1 MGHFHYFCIMSIEV
15 EQLVKTYGN
24 QYAVN
29 GISFGV
35 KSGEIV
41 GFLGPNG
48 AGKSTTMKM
57 LTGYL
62 QATSG
67 KAVVAGF
74 DMNTQALEA
83 KKNIGY
89 LPESNPLYTEMF
101 VKEYLHFIA
110 SLHGFKKD
118 ATQRVQEMIDKTGLS
133 QEQHKKIHQLSK
145 GYKQRVGL
153 AQAMMHNPQVLI
165 LDEPTSGLD
174 PNQIGE
180 IRKLIRD
187 FGQNRTILLST
198 HIMQEVKAMC
208 SRVIIINKGELVA
221 DGAVEELQKQFAGRQ
236 IIHVQF
242 KNTADE
248 NALKN
253 LFPGIKAEHHGNNRF
268 RIEADIELPVK
279 EALFKWAVETGN
291 VIMEQSQQEQ
301 SLEEVFQQLTHQHA

>member
-1 MGHFHYFCIMSIEV
+1 MSITV
-15 EQLVKTYGN
+15 EQLVKTYGK
-24 QYAVN
+24 QHAVN

-35 KSGEIV
+35 NSGEIV

-48 AGKSTTMKM
+48 AGKSTTMKI

-67 KAVVAGF
+67 MAVVAGF

-83 KKNIGY
+83 RRNIGY
-89 LPESNPLYTEMF
+89 LPESNPLYTEMY

-118 ATQRVQEMIDKTGLS
+118 ARQRVEEMIQKTGLG

-180 IRKLIRD
+180 IRKLIRE

-208 SRVIIINKGELVA
+208 NRVIIINKGALVA
-221 DGAVEELQKQFAGRQ
+221 DGGVDDLQKQFAGKQ
-236 IIHVQF
+236 IILVQF
-242 KNTADE
+242 KNPVQDQ
-248 NALKN
+248 ALKS
-253 LFPGIKAEHHGNNRF
+253 LFPGISAEHLGDQRY
-268 RIEADIELPVK
+268 RIEASLDLPVK
-279 EALFKWAVETGN
+279 EALFKLAVDTGN
-291 VIMEQSQQEQ
+291 VILEQSQQEQ
-301 SLEEVFQQLTHQHA
+301 SLEDVFQQLTHQHA